1 MDEGQEVQVEQSED
15 DQIQMEDD
23 LNDQEDGEE
32 G

>member
-15 DQIQMEDD
+15 EQLQMEDD
-23 LNDQEDGEE
+23 LNDQDDGEE

>member
-1 MDEGQEVQVEQSED
+1 
-15 DQIQMEDD
+15 MEDD